1 MAKWRLSK
9 AAAQMREQIDD
20 CYPERSRKSDGT
32 IGDSRHSARKSDHN
46 PDKNGWVRALDIDA
60 TLGVSSDE
68 TADLVEQIR
77 KYAKRAKR
85 KRISYII
92 YNGRIASPILN
103 WKWRKYRGSN
113 PHKSHF
119 HISFT
124 TLGDDDNSFF
134 NIPMLGGTDE
144 RVKNDGSKLGKDI
157 SSDSS
162 SDLLGGGFRCGNDS
176 KCCYCCR
183 IAEHYQ
189 LPQS

>member
-1 MAKWRLSK
+1 MSWKLSR
-9 AAAQMREQIDD
+9 AAAQLREQVDD
-20 CYPERSRKSDGT
+20 CYPTRDRRSDGT
-32 IGDSRHSARKSDHN
+32 IGDAKHSARKSDHN
-46 PDKNGWVRALDIDA
+46 PDANGWVRALDIDSD
-60 TLGVSSDE
+60 LGFKSDE

-119 HISFT
+119 HCSFT
-124 TLGDDDNSFF
+124 KLGDEDGSFF

-144 RVKNDGSKLGKDI
+144 RTEANGRNLDKDLPSGSAGDL
-157 SSDSS
+157 SSGR
-162 SDLLGGGFRCGNDS
+162 LRCRSNS
-176 KCCYCCR
+176 ECCYCCR
-183 IAEHYQ
+183 IAEHN
-189 LPQS
+189 

>member
-1 MAKWRLSK
+1 VSWKLSK
-9 AAAQMREQIDD
+9 AAAQLREQVDD

-32 IGDSRHSARKSDHN
+32 VGDARHSARKSDHN
-46 PDKNGWVRALDIDA
+46 PDKNGWVRALDITTD
-60 TLGVSSDE
+60 LGVSTDE

-77 KYAKRAKR
+77 KYAKRAKK
-85 KRISYII
+85 KRISYVI

-124 TLGDDDNSFF
+124 TLGDEDGSFF

-144 RVKNDGSKLGKDI
+144 RFKKDGRKLGQDI
-157 SSDSS
+157 SSDSF
-162 SDLLGGGFRCGNDS
+162 SDIYGGRLGCRNDNQ
-176 KCCYCCR
+176 CCYCCR
-183 IAEHYQ
+183 IAEHN
-189 LPQS
+189 

>member
-1 MAKWRLSK
+1 MKWRLSK

-46 PDKNGWVRALDIDA
+46 PDKNGWVRALDIDS

-113 PHKSHF
+113 PHKSHL

-144 RVKNDGSKLGKDI
+144 RVKDDGRKLGKDLP
-157 SSDSS
+157 SNSS
-162 SDLLGGGFRCGNDS
+162 SDLLGGGFRCSNNS
-176 KCCYCCR
+176 QCCYCCR

-189 LPQS
+189 LPKS

>member
-1 MAKWRLSK
+1 MMTWRLSK
-9 AAAQMREQIDD
+9 AAVQLREQIDD

-32 IGDSRHSARKSDHN
+32 LGDSRHSNRKSDHN
-46 PDKNGWVRALDIDA
+46 PDKNGWVRALDITA
-60 TLGVSSDE
+60 TLGVDLDE

-113 PHKSHF
+113 PHKAHF

-124 TLGDDDNSFF
+124 SLGDQDGSFF

-144 RVKNDGSKLGKDI
+144 RPKTNGNQLGEDVY
-157 SSDSS
+157 SDSPG
-162 SDLLGGGFRCGNDS
+162 DLLSGRLGCRDYRQ
-176 KCCYCCR
+176 CCSCCR
-183 IAEHYQ
+183 IAEHNQ
-189 LPQS
+189 LS